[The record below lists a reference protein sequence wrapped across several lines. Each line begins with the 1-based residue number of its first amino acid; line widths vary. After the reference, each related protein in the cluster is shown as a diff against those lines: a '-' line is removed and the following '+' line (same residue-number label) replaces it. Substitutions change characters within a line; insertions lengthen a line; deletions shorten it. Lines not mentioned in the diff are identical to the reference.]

1 MEIEIPLFPLNLVAF
16 PGEQL
21 NLHIFEPRYK
31 QLLRDCLDLQMSF
44 GIPSYVLN
52 KIDFGTEVEVLEVV
66 KMYDDGRADISVQ
79 ATQVFRVLDFTNPW
93 NGREYA
99 GGLVEYVP
107 MDFKEDMEL
116 KLRMIDLCH
125 ELFSWLQME
134 DRVPLD
140 EDSSVFSVAHKVG
153 LKLEEEYELLK
164 LPSEV
169 DRQHYIINH
178 LKNILPALERAERAK
193 ERIRLNGHFKHLDPL
208 KF

>member
-1 MEIEIPLFPLNLVAF
+1 MEVEIPLFPLNLVAF

-31 QLLRDCLDLQMSF
+31 QLLNDCLDRQMNF

-52 KIDFGTEVEVLEVV
+52 KIDYGTEVEVVEVV
-66 KMYDDGRADISVQ
+66 KMYEDGRADISVQ
-79 ATQVFRVLDFTNPW
+79 ATQVFRVQDFINPW
-93 NGREYA
+93 KDREYA
-99 GGLVEYVP
+99 GGRVECIE
-107 MDFKEDMEL
+107 MDFHEDMEL
-116 KLRMIDLCH
+116 KLRMIDLCQ

-134 DRVPLD
+134 NRVPLD
-140 EDSSVFSVAHKVG
+140 EETSVFNVAHKIG

-164 LPSEV
+164 LPREV
-169 DRQHYIINH
+169 DRQHFVINH
-178 LKNILPALERAERAK
+178 LKNILPALERAEHAK

>member
-1 MEIEIPLFPLNLVAF
+1 MDVEIPLFPLNLVAF

-31 QLLRDCLDLQMSF
+31 QLLRDCLERQINF

-52 KIDFGTEVEVLEVV
+52 KIDYGTEVEIVDVV
-66 KMYDDGRADISVQ
+66 KMYEDGRADISVQ
-79 ATQVFRVLDFTNPW
+79 ATQVFRVQEFINPW
-93 NGREYA
+93 KGREYA
-99 GGLVEYVP
+99 GGIVEYID
-107 MDFKEDMEL
+107 MDFHEDMEL
-116 KLRMIDLCH
+116 KLRMIDLCQ

-134 DRVPLD
+134 NRVTLD
-140 EDSSVFSVAHKVG
+140 EETSVFTVAHKVG
-153 LKLEEEYELLK
+153 LKLEEEYELIK
-164 LPSEV
+164 LPREV
-169 DRQHYIINH
+169 DRQHFIINH

>member
-1 MEIEIPLFPLNLVAF
+1 MQVEIPLFPLNLVAF

-31 QLLRDCLDLQMSF
+31 QLLNDCLERQSNF

-52 KIDFGTEVEVLEVV
+52 KIDYGTEVEILEVV
-66 KMYDDGRADISVQ
+66 KMYEDGRADISVQ
-79 ATQVFRVLDFTNPW
+79 ATQVFRVQEFLNPW
-93 NGREYA
+93 KDREYA
-99 GGLVEYVP
+99 GGTVKYVE
-107 MDFKEDMEL
+107 MDFREDMEL
-116 KLRMIDLCH
+116 KSRMIELCQ

-134 DRVPLD
+134 NRVPLD
-140 EDSSVFSVAHKVG
+140 QDVTVFTVAHKVG
-153 LKLEEEYELLK
+153 LKLEEELALIK